1 MLQLLDQC
9 TLRRTIIKAYRD
21 KKKKQNIEAENGT
34 TKEWSRED
42 DGKTTELRKEDGGK
56 KPYGQGQGQ
65 GRLWLSVDL
74 VKGNESEVN
83 VSADLVAKRFYQRN
97 AQHNNKIFNIHES
110 FYNII
115 FHKYEGHI

>member
-83 VSADLVAKRFYQRN
+83 VSADLVAKPLTSGAGALQEN
-97 AQHNNKIFNIHES
+97 CAEQALLES
-110 FYNII
+110 
-115 FHKYEGHI
+115 K